1 MLKNAVLSRLPSLKN
16 ILVMQVRRIAR
27 DLKKQYCY
35 QEVLRKKVLDA
46 LNKINEF
53 TLEQLK
59 KATVLM
65 EEVLA

>member
-1 MLKNAVLSRLPSLKN
+1 MLKNAVLSRLPSLKD
-16 ILVMQVRRIAR
+16 ILVKQAKRMAR

-35 QEVLRKKVLDA
+35 LDVLRKKILDA
-46 LNKINEF
+46 LNEVSEF
-53 TLEQLK
+53 TLEQFK